1 MKIHTPHLFFALL
14 ALLLGCHDALAHHIM
29 GRPSYQLNEDSN
41 TPPSMQIERQVG
53 DYTVTYMVFPA
64 FPRPNET
71 GRINLYIAHAEGG
84 KPFEGRVR
92 FQVRDDSWL
101 QSTNELIGTQEVDD
115 NVFRQPFL
123 FRQAGDYI
131 ITASFDSYGEAYN
144 IAFPLRI
151 GEPSRIGIIG
161 AAVGLILL
169 LLIGVNIAQRRRVTQ
184 EKFREAQ
191 HHE

>member
-1 MKIHTPHLFFALL
+1 MNKLRV
-14 ALLLGCHDALAHHIM
+14 LLGIMIVLLSCHDALAHHIM

-53 DYTVTYMVFPA
+53 DYAVTYMVFPA
-64 FPRPNET
+64 FPRPDET
-71 GRINLYIAHAEGG
+71 GRINLYVARVDSGM
-84 KPFEGRVR
+84 PFQGRVR
-92 FQVRDDSWL
+92 FQVRDDGWFES
-101 QSTNELIGTQEVDD
+101 QNEVIGEQVVDD

-151 GEPSRIGIIG
+151 GEPSRIGVIG
-161 AAVGLILL
+161 TIVGLIVL